1 MTILLVDDDVDV
13 IEGILCGVDFKA
25 IGIDKVFTA
34 QSAAAAREI
43 VTTEDVD
50 IMLTDIEMPGESG
63 LNLLTWVRSAGYDIV
78 TLFCTSY
85 ADFNYAK
92 KAVEMHSF
100 DYFLKPISY
109 EALQERLAAAAAE
122 ANKQKNMQ
130 SYRKHS
136 ELWLATQNEA
146 KLHFWSNAVLSTKT
160 TREIYHD
167 ARASELYYRETDRLC
182 LCCLFLYDLEDE
194 TAHWKYYGFHNIA
207 EEILA
212 KDGPEPEAMIPLA
225 DGSWLLIY
233 VESGTDQTTGL
244 QAQLLH
250 LQQCANTYL
259 EAELNAYYIADI
271 PAFELRRQYTRLL
284 DVTKQNVTSRNA
296 IIRADHYQNK
306 AKPYTSDHIQEWE
319 LLLLSEKGEMLLQ
332 NIDSHLD
339 GLAAAGMLDR
349 SYLRAMQLDL
359 LQMLYTQLNQRG
371 INAHT
376 LFLGEEY
383 DRLMSLS
390 LTSLIHFKRY
400 LRCVFGRALQHMAF
414 ADTSTSVVGQVK
426 EYIRTHLGEEINRGT
441 VAGQVFLNPDY
452 LARIF
457 KKETGKSIGAY
468 LMEKRLHEAKKL
480 LVQSHTH
487 INEIA
492 QQVGYDN
499 FSYFSQIFKEK
510 TGTTPGEYR
519 KQHTGNG

>member
-1 MTILLVDDDVDV
+1 MNILLVDDDVDV

-25 IGIDKVFTA
+25 IGIDTVFTA
-34 QSAAAAREI
+34 QSASAAKEI
-43 VTTEDVD
+43 LMAQDVD

-109 EALQERLAAAAAE
+109 EALQERLAAAAVE
-122 ANKQKNMQ
+122 SNKQKNMQ

-136 ELWLATQNEA
+136 ELWLLTQNEA
-146 KLHFWSNAVLSTKT
+146 KRHFWSSAVLSSKT
-160 TREIYHD
+160 PQEIYRD
-167 ARASELYYRETDRLC
+167 ARADELNYRETDLVC
-182 LCCLFLYDLEDE
+182 LCCLFLYDQESE
-194 TAHWKYYGFHNIA
+194 TPQWKFYGFLNIA

-212 KDGPEPEAMIPLA
+212 KEGPVPEAMIPLS
-225 DGSWLLIY
+225 DGCWLLIY
-233 VESGTDQTTGL
+233 LQNNGYGESG
-244 QAQLLH
+244 LH
-250 LQQCANTYL
+250 LQLQYLRSCANKYL
-259 EAELNAYYIADI
+259 EAELNSYFLPDIKAADI
-271 PAFELRRQYTRLL
+271 RLSYPRLL
-284 DVTKQNVTSRNA
+284 DVTRLDVTSRNA
-296 IIRADHYQNK
+296 IIRADRYQSD
-306 AKPYTSDHIQEWE
+306 AKPYHSGHIKEWE
-319 LLLLSEKGEMLLQ
+319 LLLLSGKGEQLLKD
-332 NIDSHLD
+332 IECHLD
-339 GLAAAGMLDR
+339 TLAAKGRLDR
-349 SYLRAMQLDL
+349 PYLRAMQLDL
-359 LQMLYTQLNQRG
+359 LQMLYALLNERG

-383 DRLMSLS
+383 DRLMNQSLVS
-390 LTSLIHFKRY
+390 LARFKHY
-400 LRCVFGRALQHMAF
+400 LRSVFGRALQFMEF
-414 ADTSTSVVGQVK
+414 ANTSHSVVGQVK

-441 VAGQVFLNPDY
+441 VARRVYLNPDY

-457 KKETGKSIGAY
+457 KKETGKSIGTY

-480 LVQSHTH
+480 LVQSSIH

-492 QQVGYDN
+492 QRVGYDN

-510 TGTTPGEYR
+510 TGMTPGEYR
-519 KQHTGNG
+519 KQHAGKA

>member
-1 MTILLVDDDVDV
+1 MNILLVDDDVDV
-13 IEGILCGVDFKA
+13 VEGILCGVDFGA
-25 IGIDKVFTA
+25 IGIDTVFTA
-34 QSAAAAREI
+34 YSAAAAREI
-43 VTTEDVD
+43 LMREEVD

-109 EALQERLAAAAAE
+109 ETLQERLSAAALE
-122 ANKQKNMQ
+122 AGKQKNMQ

-136 ELWLATQNEA
+136 ELWLLTQNEA
-146 KLHFWSNAVLSTKT
+146 KRHFWSNAVLSSRTPQ
-160 TREIYHD
+160 EIYRD
-167 ARASELYYRETDRLC
+167 ARAAELNYRETDWIC
-182 LCCLFLYDLEDE
+182 LCCLFLYDLEKE
-194 TAHWKYYGFHNIA
+194 TPSWKYYGFRNIA

-212 KDGPEPEAMIPLA
+212 SEGPAPEAMIPLS

-233 VESGTDQTTGL
+233 LENDAYDETGL
-244 QAQLLH
+244 LAQLRRLRD
-250 LQQCANTYL
+250 CANQYL
-259 EAELNAYYIADI
+259 EAELNAYFLLEVQALDI
-271 PAFELRRQYTRLL
+271 RRMYGRLL
-284 DVTKQNVTSRNA
+284 DVTRQDVTSRNA
-296 IIRADHYQNK
+296 LIRADRYQSG
-306 AKPYTSDHIQEWE
+306 AIPYESGRIREWE
-319 LLLLSEKGEMLLQ
+319 LLLLSGKGAQLLDS
-332 NIDSHLD
+332 IDSHLD
-339 GLAAAGMLDR
+339 GLAAKGRLDR
-349 SYLRAMQLDL
+349 AYLRSMQLDL
-359 LQMLYTQLNQRG
+359 LQMLYALLNEKG

-376 LFLGEEY
+376 LFLGDEY
-383 DRLMSLS
+383 DGLMAKSLVS
-390 LTSLIHFKRY
+390 LTRFKHY
-400 LRCVFGRALQHMAF
+400 LRSVFERALQHMAF
-414 ADTSTSVVGQVK
+414 ADTSQSVVGQVK

-480 LVQSHTH
+480 LVQTGTH

-492 QQVGYDN
+492 QRVGYDN

-510 TGTTPGEYR
+510 TGMTPGEYR
-519 KQHTGNG
+519 KQNAGKL